1 MKRILAVTLLLLS
14 LASVAFAD
22 GGGDPP
28 KSGTSGTSGPV
39 KP

>member
-1 MKRILAVTLLLLS
+1 MKRILAVALLLLS

-28 KSGTSGTSGPV
+28 TSGTSGQV